1 MQVIIVTSSYGEL
14 PTNSRV
20 VGVWGDNESFLKG
33 MKQELIDYAME
44 CYSNEDLANFGYATH
59 EEYAEDVMET
69 LRAYDDAT
77 DPIDDSMKWV
87 LHDRTVQYLD
97 YPMEIRT
104 LIGESSFGWK
114 ENKFSGEEV
123 FYLDFFGLTFYPT
136 SRDGEGQ
143 IIPCEKLV
151 ITNGGM
157 LALKDKDGDYWDV
170 AKEPIEKQRDW
181 FKQIESALEKEMKE

>member
-1 MQVIIVTSSYGEL
+1 MQVIIVTSIYDEM
-14 PTNSRV
+14 PTNLRV
-20 VGVWGDNESFLKG
+20 VGVWGDNESFLKR
-33 MKQELIDYAME
+33 MEEELINYAME
-44 CYSNEDLANFGYATH
+44 SYSYKDLSDFGYTTYK
-59 EEYAEDVMET
+59 EYAEGVMKT
-69 LRAYDDAT
+69 LRKYEEAV
-77 DPIDDSMKWV
+77 DPIDNSMKWV

-104 LIGESSFGWK
+104 LIGQSIFGWK
-114 ENKFSGEEV
+114 ESKFSGEKV

-157 LALKDKDGDYWDV
+157 LALKDKDGDYWEI

-181 FKQIESALEKEMKE
+181 FKQIKCAIEE